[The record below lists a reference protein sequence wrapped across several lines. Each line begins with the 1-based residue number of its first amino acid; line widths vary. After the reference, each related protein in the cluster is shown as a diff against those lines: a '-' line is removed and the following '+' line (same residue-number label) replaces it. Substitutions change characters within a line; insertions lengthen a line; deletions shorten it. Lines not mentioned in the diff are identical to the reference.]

1 MNVPSVPAGPEQP
14 PAPDPSAPD
23 SPAPDPSRSGPPTPG
38 PGRRPRHRREAGT
51 RALLDAF
58 AVGDPDDLLNL
69 GGLLVGLGRRAFGM
83 LLFVSVLPA
92 FIPVPIGGA
101 ISGPLVM
108 LIGAQLLMLR
118 RRPWLPRFVAGRG
131 FHRHALARFDRRISP
146 VLARLEHLIRPRLPV
161 VLDHRVAAAFTGLL
175 LVLLGL
181 LLSLPIPL
189 TNYLFGGL
197 LLLFALALLERDGAL
212 MLIAWTGGVVAIVVF
227 GVLSGNLVALAT
239 PWLDRL
245 F

>member
-1 MNVPSVPAGPEQP
+1 M
-14 PAPDPSAPD
+14 
-23 SPAPDPSRSGPPTPG
+23 SRPPG
-38 PGRRPRHRREAGT
+38 PGRGEPDRPGARKPGKHGHDRREAGT
-51 RALLDAF
+51 RALLDGF
-58 AVGDPDDLLNL
+58 AAGDPDDLLSL
-69 GGLLVGLGRRAFGM
+69 RVLMTGLGRRSFGM

-101 ISGPLVM
+101 ISGPLVI
-108 LIGAQLLMLR
+108 LIGLQLLALR
-118 RRPWLPRFVAGRG
+118 RRPWLPRFIGDRG

-146 VLARLEHLIRPRLPV
+146 ALKRLEHLIRPRLPQL
-161 VLDHRVAAAFTGLL
+161 LDHRAATALSGLL

-212 MLIAWTGGVVAIVVF
+212 MLVAWASGTVAVLVF
-227 GVLSGNLVALAT
+227 GVLSGNLVAMAT
-239 PWLDRL
+239 PWLDHL
-245 F
+245 L